1 MTELLTHEDNLV
13 GLSAVNRDVPA
24 QAELLTRDD
33 NLGGLMAVNRDL
45 IEQVETFD
53 RADCIA
59 LDVDS
64 SESPIPFRSKCRCA
78 SCKSDAR
85 KPSDLDLPG
94 YRLHRLKG
102 GLKGYWSI
110 SISGNWRVIFRFEDG
125 DAYDVDLID
134 YH

>member
-1 MTELLTHEDNLV
+1 MIRRFRHRGLKRMYERSDPSRV
-13 GLSAVNRDVPA
+13 GS
-24 QAELLTRDD
+24 
-33 NLGGLMAVNRDL
+33 DL
-45 IEQVETFD
+45 AD
-53 RADCIA
+53 RVALALADI
-59 LDVDS
+59 D
-64 SESPIPFRSKCRCA
+64 
-78 SCKSDAR
+78 DAR

-110 SISGNWRVIFRFEDG
+110 SVSGNWRLIFRFEDG